1 MQKPTLQ
8 APNQI
13 FTIEQ
18 LKEEFGKMLML
29 ADNNVIKTVM
39 GTMIGN
45 KLNGVEPIW
54 LFLVAGPSGGK
65 TEIGNTVKKLPFVFP
80 VDTLT
85 VNSMAS
91 GQKKKG
97 VQTSFLDKLPG
108 GEGIMYIKDFT
119 VIMSM
124 NEMARNEIIGQ
135 FRAIYDRDFTKL
147 TGNDAD
153 TKWSGKLGM
162 LSCVTSIIHEE
173 IKKFAD
179 MGERFVLYEVEQPD
193 RRKVQNF
200 VFDVAPYVDELR
212 THLQE
217 CVLEYVSYVLGKS
230 FDMEV
235 ILHEDDREL
244 IMELADFAAM
254 ARSGVKQDL
263 YSQKK
268 TVVFISDPE
277 GPQRMQ
283 KQMIAMAYAMIA
295 MNRADPNSK
304 PIGPTQADK
313 LKDED
318 IQILTKMAMDS
329 IPRKRRQ
336 ALVAL
341 AKYKKGITT
350 AGLAI
355 SLRYSNDAIAPVMYE
370 LNARDFCER
379 YKDGGIDKWMLK
391 EEWRPVIMKYENII
405 SVDESLTADGMDYQ
419 DTIEDKVS
427 EALSSAFIEADSE
440 DGGW

>member
-1 MQKPTLQ
+1 MIKPTLQ
-8 APNQI
+8 DPKQI

-18 LKEEFGKMLML
+18 MNEEFGKMLLL
-29 ADNNVIKTVM
+29 ADKTVIKAVM
-39 GTMIGN
+39 GAVIGN
-45 KLNGVEPIW
+45 KLAGVEPIW
-54 LFLVAGPSGGK
+54 MFLVAGPSGGK
-65 TEIGNTVKKLPFVFP
+65 TEIGNTIKKLPFVFP

-135 FRAIYDRDFTKL
+135 FRAIYDRDFTKI
-147 TGNDAD
+147 TGNDSD

-162 LSCVTSIIHEE
+162 ISCVTSIIHEE

-179 MGERFVLYEVEQPD
+179 MGERFVLYEVAQPD
-193 RRKVQNF
+193 RRKVQEF
-200 VFDVAPYVDELR
+200 IFDISPYSDELR
-212 THLQE
+212 VHMQE
-217 CVLEYVSYVLGKS
+217 CVFEYVSYVLGKS
-230 FDMEV
+230 FDMDV
-235 ILHEDDREL
+235 NLNPDDRKL
-244 IMELADFAAM
+244 IMELADYAAL

-283 KQMIAMAYAMIA
+283 KQMIAMVHALVA
-295 MNRADPNSK
+295 MNKADPAYVPDPS
-304 PIGPTQADK
+304 GFDV
-313 LKDED
+313 LREED
-318 IQILTKMAMDS
+318 IAIITKMTLDS

-336 ALVAL
+336 ALQAL
-341 AKYKKGITT
+341 ARYKGGLTT

-355 SLRYSNDAIAPVMYE
+355 SLRYSNDAIAPVLYE

-379 YKDGGIDKWMLK
+379 FKDGAIDKWRLK
-391 EEWRPVIMKYENII
+391 DEWRPVILKYENL
-405 SVDESLTADGMDYQ
+405 STLDTSLTADGLEYMEVTDNPDVKNALAGVFGSPDDE
-419 DTIEDKVS
+419 DTE
-427 EALSSAFIEADSE
+427 F
-440 DGGW
+440 